1 MKQRNAVERTRMW
14 MKVHDD
20 IEDVEVAEPK
30 GDQEGAEAA
39 ERKERGGAGRK
50 ADAGQSERLKLVTFR
65 RTRRIRNPVEV
76 WRMRTAEMAR
86 ESEQSQRKRGKR
98 GRSRMFLSSREDAEG
113 L

>member
-1 MKQRNAVERTRMW
+1 MK
-14 MKVHDD
+14 
-20 IEDVEVAEPK
+20 
-30 GDQEGAEAA
+30 
-39 ERKERGGAGRK
+39 
-50 ADAGQSERLKLVTFR
+50 SVTFR

-98 GRSRMFLSSREDAEG
+98 GRSRMFLHSHEDADG